1 MSEQIAQSPS
11 HTQKFCVNLKTYMTT
26 VAAICQIPVIEAQN
40 TVLEG
45 PREERAIKSWHEN
58 AAWN

>member
-1 MSEQIAQSPS
+1 
-11 HTQKFCVNLKTYMTT
+11 MTS

-40 TVLEG
+40 TILEG
-45 PREERAIKSWHEN
+45 PSLERAMKSWHEN